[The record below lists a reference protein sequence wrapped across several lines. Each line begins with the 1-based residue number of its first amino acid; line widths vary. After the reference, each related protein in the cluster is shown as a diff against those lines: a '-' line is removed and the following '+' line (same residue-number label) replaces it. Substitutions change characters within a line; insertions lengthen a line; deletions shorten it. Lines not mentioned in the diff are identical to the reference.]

1 MASKQP
7 RPPAPQTPP
16 NNNAKSLDRWDDEGG
31 APSGG
36 QYRHKRAMPPEPKNP
51 AAVAAGRLGGAKGG
65 PARAKK
71 LTPRQRSMAARKAA
85 KARRDR

>member
-7 RPPAPQTPP
+7 KPPAPQTPP

-36 QYRHKRAMPPEPKNP
+36 QYRHKRAMLPEPKNP
-51 AAVAAGRLGGAKGG
+51 AAVGNIVNVLEAFENRRTAA
-65 PARAKK
+65 
-71 LTPRQRSMAARKAA
+71 
-85 KARRDR
+85 